1 MLAENITASNP
12 AQKFDATSA
21 TGFLVAGPFT
31 TQQTQ
36 KERER
41 SRYEQL
47 DDMLST
53 MGTAMLGLT
62 LGCARCHDHKYDP
75 LPQYDYYRMA
85 AAF

>member
-1 MLAENITASNP
+1 MTCWPNRFENPLPRAPTAL
-12 AQKFDATSA
+12 DAVAA

-47 DDMLST
+47 DDVVH
-53 MGTAMLGLT
+53 T
-62 LGCARCHDHKYDP
+62 LGTSLWD
-75 LPQYDYYRMA
+75 
-85 AAF
+85 